1 MATEKNQIGRY
12 RIQEKIGSGGMG
24 TVYRA
29 WDSEIEREVALKW
42 LPAYFSEDMAFVE
55 RFRREARTI
64 ARLEHPHIVPIY
76 DVGEDDGRPY
86 IIMRLLT
93 GGTLRE
99 RIGRED
105 FDLYALLKAL
115 EEIGS
120 ALEAAHARNIVHRD
134 IKPGNILFD
143 EHGSAFLSDFGI
155 AKVLDAATQLT
166 GSGLIGT
173 PAYMSP
179 EQFVGH
185 QVDGRSDEYALAIV
199 VYEALTGRLPF
210 EGNTAQMMYKHLNAE
225 VPEIDLQRYPVPSGL
240 NPILV
245 RALSKDANGRY
256 PTVTEFVRAMR
267 KVVEEDSSAAA
278 IAALPLAAIPQRA
291 TPRSSAPLT
300 APTEV
305 DTPSPGSDQQLRTD
319 YREGLEAMARND
331 WPVALAAFTR
341 VLSVDPNYG
350 NASEFHATART
361 NLTPSATPVPPLD
374 KTSIELPPGAAM
386 EPTEVD
392 SRAAAAAAL
401 GAAAL
406 GATAVSK
413 TAVSPA
419 AGTGA
424 ATIQAPPAQVPA
436 TAPAKGGVPGWAK
449 LAGGVV
455 LLLLLL
461 LLGFFVIRSLGGGDE
476 QPVAAGG
483 NDGDNTVIVTPTTLS
498 EETAP
503 APTQAGEPTAV
514 GAVAAPAT
522 NTPAPTAT
530 DEPPPTE
537 MADEPTAEPTVE
549 SAETTARVR
558 VTVASANLRRGPG
571 VVYPTAGAV
580 FQGDEMSLIAT
591 SRDRTWY
598 LVELADG
605 QRAWVAASVSELVE
619 GSDLETVPVAATIP
633 PAPTATRVPPTLTPI
648 TIVLPTNTPPPPGG
662 GGGNNGGGNDGGGE
676 PPPPPPPVYT
686 AEPP

>member
-225 VPEIDLQRYPVPSGL
+225 VPEIDLQRYPVPAGL
-240 NPILV
+240 NPILA
-245 RALSKDANGRY
+245 RALSKDPNGRY
-256 PTVTEFVRAMR
+256 PSVTEFVRAMR

-278 IAALPLAAIPQRA
+278 IAALPLAAIPRHSTAQ
-291 TPRSSAPLT
+291 PSAPLT

-341 VLSVDPNYG
+341 VLSMDPNYG
-350 NASEFHATART
+350 NASEFHATARA

-374 KTSIELPPGAAM
+374 KTSIELPSAAT

-392 SRAAAAAAL
+392 SGAAAAAL
-401 GAAAL
+401 GAAVL

-419 AGTGA
+419 AGAGA
-424 ATIQAPPAQVPA
+424 ATTQTPPAQVPA
-436 TAPAKGGVPGWAK
+436 AAPAKGGVPGWAK
-449 LAGGVV
+449 IAGGIA

-461 LLGFFVIRSLGGGDE
+461 LLGFFVIRNLGGGDE
-476 QPVAAGG
+476 QSVAAGG

-503 APTQAGEPTAV
+503 AATQAAEPTAV
-514 GAVAAPAT
+514 GAADGPAT

-537 MADEPTAEPTVE
+537 AADEPTAEPTAEAAVE
-549 SAETTARVR
+549 NADTTARVR

-580 FQGDEMSLIAT
+580 FQGDEMSLVAT
-591 SRDRTWY
+591 SRDQTWY

-619 GSDLETVPVAATIP
+619 GANLETVPVAATIP

-648 TIVLPTNTPPPPGG
+648 PIVLPTSTPPSPGG
-662 GGGNNGGGNDGGGE
+662 GGGNNGGGE